1 MSQIDK
7 TESINPIEDEP
18 NEQDNWVKTREL
30 LANSGQAELMAQ
42 LEEQFPDRFSDW
54 PVAVDNLP
62 DEELISVMSQEL
74 LKDLDSLLALI
85 NFPDL
90 AKEYPFSVL
99 SSLNEANLELAE
111 CRFLFNDESMDLLK
125 SRVVE
130 FDPTLAQMAINEVAA
145 DDVLNA
151 FVLCHTHPSLPAE
164 ETQDTIAAQLGD
176 EIKQT
181 YKIKPPGLNLSAQDL
196 YQLVTVHE
204 QLKDKMT
211 VYLGVLMFDGK
222 LVLVRIKD
230 NKFVKTEIKIPVNND
245 TSVQAD
251 SN

>member
-1 MSQIDK
+1 M
-7 TESINPIEDEP
+7 
-18 NEQDNWVKTREL
+18 EL
-30 LANSGQAELMAQ
+30 LAMLYDS
-42 LEEQFPDRFSDW
+42 FPDQISNWPIPEAKLDDDDLNTSFPFEIAQNLNLLLQKINSSD
-54 PVAVDNLP
+54 
-62 DEELISVMSQEL
+62 E
-74 LKDLDSLLALI
+74 
-85 NFPDL
+85 
-90 AKEYPFSVL
+90 AKEFPFSILSVL
-99 SSLNEANLELAE
+99 SGGELNLNELRNLYKA
-111 CRFLFNDESMDLLK
+111 DEADLLK

-164 ETQDTIAAQLGD
+164 ETQDTIAAQLSD

-211 VYLGVLMFDGK
+211 VFLGVLMFDGS

-230 NKFVKTEIKIPVNND
+230 DKFVKTVIKIPVNND

>member
-1 MSQIDK
+1 MQKKQI
-7 TESINPIEDEP
+7 IRLNPQLPVIIGGKRLIDFLF
-18 NEQDNWVKTREL
+18 NSTSLMEL
-30 LANSGQAELMAQ
+30 LAMLYDS
-42 LEEQFPDRFSDW
+42 FPDQISNWPIPEAKLDDDDLNTSFPFEIAQNLNLLLQKINSSD
-54 PVAVDNLP
+54 
-62 DEELISVMSQEL
+62 E
-74 LKDLDSLLALI
+74 
-85 NFPDL
+85 
-90 AKEYPFSVL
+90 AKEFPFSILSVL
-99 SSLNEANLELAE
+99 SGGELNLNELRNLYKA
-111 CRFLFNDESMDLLK
+111 DEADLLK